1 MEDKKQKKRG
11 WSPQTVF
18 LLLIGVLLAAKI
30 IFDFSGFRDFISEAA
45 GFLLSIVSYL
55 LVGFVIAYVLNAYM
69 MVWEKHVFKN
79 MKRRRL
85 KKALCIIISYV
96 TFLGFMAF
104 LIFSIVP
111 TLVDTIS
118 SLTSTLPG
126 QIEKALKVYQD
137 LMEGKFFDLPD
148 SVNEN
153 IKQIVISV
161 QDTLLG
167 FVNVDR
173 ITALFATTANSIF
186 NFIMGVIVSVYML
199 IEKNRVI
206 VVCNRVVDAIFSRS
220 KADKI
225 KWGGHQINNLMKQ
238 YFTGKLLQAF
248 IILII
253 SYIAFTIAG
262 IDYAILFAVIMGFT
276 NMIPYIGPWIGA
288 VPVVLVSVVT
298 DVWLGVAA
306 LICVLSVQA
315 IDNFFITPKV
325 VGGRMGISPLLV
337 LIGLCIGG
345 SLFGLPGMIMGDVM
359 AAVFKVFFYDTYIE
373 KRIRG
378 KKAAGELPE
387 GYGGPPAAAPPVPA
401 DKKRRWF
408 KK

>member
-126 QIEKALKVYQD
+126 QIEK
-137 LMEGKFFDLPD
+137 P
-148 SVNEN
+148 
-153 IKQIVISV
+153 
-161 QDTLLG
+161 
-167 FVNVDR
+167 
-173 ITALFATTANSIF
+173 
-186 NFIMGVIVSVYML
+186 
-199 IEKNRVI
+199 
-206 VVCNRVVDAIFSRS
+206 
-220 KADKI
+220 
-225 KWGGHQINNLMKQ
+225 
-238 YFTGKLLQAF
+238 
-248 IILII
+248 
-253 SYIAFTIAG
+253 
-262 IDYAILFAVIMGFT
+262 
-276 NMIPYIGPWIGA
+276 
-288 VPVVLVSVVT
+288 
-298 DVWLGVAA
+298 
-306 LICVLSVQA
+306 
-315 IDNFFITPKV
+315 
-325 VGGRMGISPLLV
+325 
-337 LIGLCIGG
+337 
-345 SLFGLPGMIMGDVM
+345 
-359 AAVFKVFFYDTYIE
+359 
-373 KRIRG
+373 
-378 KKAAGELPE
+378 
-387 GYGGPPAAAPPVPA
+387 
-401 DKKRRWF
+401 
-408 KK
+408 